1 MLLHCQICIF
11 ISGHSKFAMDWNL
24 FFFCKIT
31 FTLNCWLLCLSGC
44 EIYNVQYCKSK
55 NIGNTRKIKEK
66 LKILMTCDDFYFVNT
81 TQKTSKPFKKKCV
94 QFPGW
99 MRKNFIRRNVSWR
112 VLAETWDASYFK
124 KGLLE
129 KQQCSNTCNI
139 SSLKNIFFQNLT
151 EPFLK
156 YLWLYWYYTIL
167 IFTSKLPDPT
177 TNKITLPPTI

>member
-24 FFFCKIT
+24 FFFFKIT

-156 YLWLYWYYTIL
+156 YL
-167 IFTSKLPDPT
+167 
-177 TNKITLPPTI
+177 